1 MSSCGEVVASPP
13 RRRGS
18 QVRAP
23 WYHGGHGAID
33 TVGLVAYPVA
43 RGAVGTQECTQ
54 IGENGLSRSFR
65 GICVH
70 CCNVVDRRGD
80 AGVYTDRRKRPLGVV
95 SGHLCTLLHP
105 RAVSGGTSAS
115 TAMVCRR
122 RPLGGHLSLG
132 WENGLCASTAAA
144 RLASSPRQ
152 QPTQTP
158 EEPSFG
164 HIRTPATSSDVT
176 GSLSRPLRV
185 PSQATSDRS
194 SQHKREVHPGQR
206 LGGPGLPA
214 APARVRPR
222 RLNQGQQVGP
232 GHHGV
237 RLVEEAGP
245 PRAPGPALP
254 PGPCEARLPAQRPS
268 VSTVPSWRRGGP
280 PTAGMS
286 HPPMFYA
293 RPGAG

>member
-1 MSSCGEVVASPP
+1 MWGGGCVTAPAAWVSGPSTLASRGLRGR
-13 RRRGS
+13 RRRGT
-18 QVRAP
+18 R
-23 WYHGGHGAID
+23 
-33 TVGLVAYPVA
+33 GLPGRA
-43 RGAVGTQECTQ
+43 RG
-54 IGENGLSRSFR
+54 
-65 GICVH
+65 
-70 CCNVVDRRGD
+70 RGD
-80 AGVYTDRRKRPLGVV
+80 TGVYTDRRKRPLGVV

-132 WENGLCASTAAA
+132 RENGLCTSTAAA

-176 GSLSRPLRV
+176 GSLSRPLRM

-206 LGGPGLPA
+206 LGGPGLPP
-214 APARVRPR
+214 APARARPR

-232 GHHGV
+232 RHHGA

-245 PRAPGPALP
+245 PRAT
-254 PGPCEARLPAQRPS
+254 AQRPS
-268 VSTVPSWRRGGP
+268 VPTVPSWRRDGP

>member
-23 WYHGGHGAID
+23 WYHGGHGAVD
-33 TVGLVAYPVA
+33 VVGLVAYPVA

-152 QPTQTP
+152 QPTQTTD
-158 EEPSFG
+158 FG
-164 HIRTPATSSDVT
+164 HIRTSATSSDVPGPSRGPSGCPRRRRLT
-176 GSLSRPLRV
+176 GLASTSARHIPGSVSAGQGCLPRLLAIGLSGSTRASSL
-185 PSQATSDRS
+185 
-194 SQHKREVHPGQR
+194 
-206 LGGPGLPA
+206 GPGY
-214 APARVRPR
+214 
-222 RLNQGQQVGP
+222 
-232 GHHGV
+232 HGV

-254 PGPCEARLPAQRPS
+254 PGPCETRLPAQRPS
-268 VSTVPSWRRGGP
+268 VPTVPSWRRDGP

>member
-23 WYHGGHGAID
+23 WRHGGHGAVD
-33 TVGLVAYPVA
+33 VVGLVAYPVA
-43 RGAVGTQECTQ
+43 RGAVCDLGALRREMR
-54 IGENGLSRSFR
+54 GLPGRAR
-65 GICVH
+65 G
-70 CCNVVDRRGD
+70 RGD
-80 AGVYTDRRKRPLGVV
+80 AGVYTDRRKRPLGAV
-95 SGHLCTLLHP
+95 SEHLCTLLHP

-158 EEPSFG
+158 DFG
-164 HIRTPATSSDVT
+164 HIRTSAASSDVP
-176 GSLSRPLRV
+176 GPSRG
-185 PSQATSDRS
+185 PSGCPR
-194 SQHKREVHPGQR
+194 GQR
-206 LGGPGLPA
+206 LTGPASTSARRILSSVSAGQGCLSHLPA
-214 APARVRPR
+214 PVPGGSTRASRSAQGTTRPVWSRRPA
-222 RLNQGQQVGP
+222 
-232 GHHGV
+232 
-237 RLVEEAGP
+237 P
-245 PRAPGPALP
+245 PRAPGPTLP
-254 PGPCEARLPAQRPS
+254 PGPCKARLPAQHPS
-268 VSTVPSWRRGGP
+268 VPTVPSWRRGGP

>member
-1 MSSCGEVVASPP
+1 MTDPKETQNKCSAPARTPVNRSIFRRLCEFVWIACCVTAPAAWASGPSTLASRGP
-13 RRRGS
+13 WGRRCRGTRDLPG
-18 QVRAP
+18 RARER
-23 WYHGGHGAID
+23 WGHKSVHRSVKTA
-33 TVGLVAYPVA
+33 
-43 RGAVGTQECTQ
+43 
-54 IGENGLSRSFR
+54 SRSRSGAF
-65 GICVH
+65 
-70 CCNVVDRRGD
+70 
-80 AGVYTDRRKRPLGVV
+80 VYTVATRAA
-95 SGHLCTLLHP
+95 SG
-105 RAVSGGTSAS
+105 STSSS

-122 RPLGGHLSLG
+122 RPLGDRLPLG
-132 WENGLCASTAAA
+132 RENGLCASAAA

-152 QPTQTP
+152 QTTQTP